1 MSDILLSLDD
11 KYLYFSCWLHG
22 DVRQY
27 DISDPANPKLT
38 GQVHLGGKIL
48 ADLNLVEDRETKASV
63 FKIMK

>member
-27 DISDPANPKLT
+27 DISDPAHPKLT

-48 ADLNLVEDRETKASV
+48 DDLDLVEDRETKV
-63 FKIMK
+63 GNRQ